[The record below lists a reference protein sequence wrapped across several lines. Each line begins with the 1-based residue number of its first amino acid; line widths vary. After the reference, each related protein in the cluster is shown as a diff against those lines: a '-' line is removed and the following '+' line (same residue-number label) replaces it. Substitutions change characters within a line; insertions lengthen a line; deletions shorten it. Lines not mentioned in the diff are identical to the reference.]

1 MSWSTSE
8 LKKDGQSLWLVKAV
22 NKAMHGL
29 RTHGLPSEATE
40 GFLKVSVP
48 TLAEQARVVRK
59 RPAEPLGVL
68 QPTGVILAE

>member
-8 LKKDGQSLWLVKAV
+8 LKKDGQSLWLVKTV
-22 NKAMHGL
+22 NKAMNGL
-29 RTHGLPSEATE
+29 RSHGLPSEATE

-59 RPAEPLGVL
+59 RPAEPLGVSK
-68 QPTGVILAE
+68 PTGVVSAE